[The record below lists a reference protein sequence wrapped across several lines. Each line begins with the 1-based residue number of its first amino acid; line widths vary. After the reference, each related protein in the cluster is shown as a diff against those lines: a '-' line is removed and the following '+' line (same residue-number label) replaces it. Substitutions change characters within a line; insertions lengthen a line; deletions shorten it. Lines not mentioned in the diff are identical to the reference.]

1 MFKRTENIKRSR
13 LSLPRRRGGA
23 TGVVLFLLIIAAAI
37 GGGVYWRV
45 NSSKASK
52 KLNLIYATA
61 ERGTFIHEVN
71 GKGSA
76 ESAKNTDVASQ
87 VEG

>member
-1 MFKRTENIKRSR
+1 MLKRTENIKGSC
-13 LSLPRRRGGA
+13 LSMPRRRGGA
-23 TGVVLFLLIIAAAI
+23 TGVVLFLLVIAAVV

-45 NSSKASK
+45 NSSRGAK
-52 KLNLIYATA
+52 KINLIYATA

-87 VEG
+87 V